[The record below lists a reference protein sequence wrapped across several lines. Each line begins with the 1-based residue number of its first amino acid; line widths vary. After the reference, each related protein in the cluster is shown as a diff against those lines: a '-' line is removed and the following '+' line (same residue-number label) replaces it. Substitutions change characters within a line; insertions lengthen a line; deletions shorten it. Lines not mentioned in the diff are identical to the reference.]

1 LPSDIPANP
10 WSVYRHQGWTTIAD
24 WLGKDERHSKNRE
37 WRPFLEAR
45 DDARTL
51 GLRNGAE
58 WSAFCKSGNLP
69 ADIPAD
75 PAKVYRD
82 LGWIS
87 RGDWLGTKTVAV
99 AKREFRNFEDAREF
113 VRSHHFQMKTE
124 YEAWARRSERPSDI
138 PAQPS
143 RTYATTGWLGWGDW
157 LGIHN
162 RWSKTSILA
171 FVSSI
176 VPLLNRFQPSEIY
189 AILRQNG
196 CLIATDSLADTS
208 PLKHLV
214 EAVLH

>member
-1 LPSDIPANP
+1 LRIGWARLSDTPKTGN
-10 WSVYRHQGWTTIAD
+10 
-24 WLGKDERHSKNRE
+24 
-37 WRPFLEAR
+37 
-45 DDARTL
+45 RTL